1 MSDICTVR
9 KSTLD
14 GIAEA
19 IQSKT
24 GESGGMLPSE
34 MKGKIEDIPSPPT
47 KGLVFSDYD
56 ADGYP
61 HKAEL
66 VGFVNVP
73 NYYGWRLFDSNNMGK
88 YMEELTIAEGT
99 EKLLTGCFA
108 DNNALQKVIL
118 PSSLTQAGSFNN
130 CRGLL
135 TVICN
140 GTLSNC
146 QNVFLNCTAV
156 TLYDFSHHTAV
167 PYLATANNFG
177 HASGCVIKIPSA
189 LYTAWT
195 THSIWGALTDV
206 VWEAV

>member
-34 MKGKIEDIPSPPT
+34 MAGKIEDIPSSPT

-66 VGFVNVP
+66 VGFTDVP
-73 NYYGWRLFDSNNMGK
+73 AWYGWRLFDSNNIGK

-99 EKLLTGCFA
+99 ITLGNGAF
-108 DNNALQKVIL
+108 NNNDALKSVIL
-118 PSSLTQAGSFNN
+118 PASLTRAAFACCSNMES
-130 CRGLL
+130 
-135 TVICN
+135 VICL
-140 GTLSNC
+140 GTLSTC
-146 QNVFLNCTAV
+146 QNVFSDCTAV

-167 PYLATANNFG
+167 PHLGTAISFG